1 MGNTKADHIDELVDA
16 VRRYAKRSSA
26 GEVAALAAS
35 PTVVTSALAA
45 VSNALVS
52 VQKRSEAMTPESIGG
67 PRPEL
72 VDAASATARL
82 DAHTRKVHMKGLIG
96 SEEVARRIGVKTR
109 QSVHQRLKKGQ
120 LIGFDGAR
128 RGAMFPEEQFDERG
142 RTLSG
147 IAEVRAL
154 MPDGY
159 TAWMWLTTPLAA
171 LGDVTPIDRLRVG
184 AVDEV
189 VLAAR
194 GEAQGDFT

>member
-26 GEVAALAAS
+26 GEIAALAAA
-35 PTVVTSALAA
+35 PAIVTSALAA
-45 VSNALVS
+45 VSNALES
-52 VQKRSEAMTPESIGG
+52 VHKHSEAATPESIGG

-72 VDAASATARL
+72 VDAVSAKARL
-82 DAHTRKVHMKGLIG
+82 DALTRKVHVEGLIG

-120 LIGFDGAR
+120 LIGFDGAK
-128 RGAMFPEEQFDERG
+128 RGAMFPEGQFDERG
-142 RTLSG
+142 RTLPG
-147 IAEVRAL
+147 IVEVREL

-159 TAWMWLTTPLAA
+159 TAWMWLTTPLAV
-171 LGDVTPIDRLRVG
+171 LGDAIPIDRLREG
-184 AVDEV
+184 AVEEV